1 MTNVCGI
8 DVSKLTLDVCILKD
22 NNPTFNIFT
31 NDENGFYGIIQFLH
45 LNNIDSVGFESTGV
59 YHKKL
64 HLYLNDNGYEPFI
77 VNPLSISH
85 FRKSLKIHG
94 KTDKTDSYAI
104 AYYLLKGDDLNS
116 LIYPIRDYFKPFTTS
131 LIQLDKQARQLKN
144 LIHSLEYGN
153 DTVGIIDELNKT
165 VLSITDTRKFLF
177 SHTLDLLREKC
188 PEFDLVKDDI
198 KGVGET
204 LMLFLLPSLYDH
216 FDKFNIRQITAFYGL
231 NPVSFQSGTSVKRRD
246 KLSKRGDKY
255 VLKMLYMA
263 SVSSVRNNPILK
275 AKYLKQKESGK
286 HSKVALVAVMSHLL
300 RAIVSRL
307 SHHTGRT
314 IKK

>member
-1 MTNVCGI
+1 MTTVCGV
-8 DVSKLTLDVCILKD
+8 DVSKNTLDICILKD
-22 NNPTFNIFT
+22 GVSTYNIFQ
-31 NDENGFYGIIQFLH
+31 NNNNGFFDIVQFLH
-45 LNNIDSVGFESTGV
+45 LNNVDIVGFESTGV

-64 HLYLNDNGYEPFI
+64 HLYLSDNGFEPFI
-77 VNPLSISH
+77 INPLSISH

-116 LIYPIRDYFKPFTTS
+116 LMYPVRDYFKPFTTS
-131 LIQLDKQARQLKN
+131 IIQLDKQSRQLKN

-153 DTVGIIDELNKT
+153 DTVSLVSELNKT
-165 VLSITDTRKFLF
+165 VLSINDTRKFLF
-177 SHTLDLLREKC
+177 NHTVDLLKEKC
-188 PEFDLVKDDI
+188 PEFDLIKNDI
-198 KGVGET
+198 KGVGDT
-204 LMLFLLPSLYDH
+204 LLLFILPSLYDH

-263 SVSSVRNNPILK
+263 SVSSVRSNPIIK
-275 AKYLKQKESGK
+275 EKYLRQKEAGK

-307 SHHTGRT
+307 SYHTKRS

>member
-1 MTNVCGI
+1 MTTVCGI
-8 DVSKLTLDVCILKD
+8 DVSKNTLDVCILKEGVS
-22 NNPTFNIFT
+22 TYNIFQ
-31 NDENGFYGIIQFLH
+31 NDEDGFFSIVQFLH
-45 LNNIDSVGFESTGV
+45 LNNINIVGFESTGV

-64 HLYLNDNGYEPFI
+64 HLYLSDNGFEPFI
-77 VNPLSISH
+77 INPLSISH

-116 LIYPIRDYFKPFTTS
+116 LMYPVRDYFKPFTTS
-131 LIQLDKQARQLKN
+131 IIQLDKQGRQLKN

-153 DTVGIIDELNKT
+153 DTVSLVDELNKT
-165 VLSITDTRKFLF
+165 VVSIADTRKFLF
-177 SHTLDLLREKC
+177 NHTVDLLKAKC
-188 PEFDLVKDDI
+188 PEFDLIKDDI
-198 KGVGET
+198 KGVGDT
-204 LMLFLLPSLYDH
+204 LLLFILPSLYDH

-263 SVSSVRNNPILK
+263 SVSSVRFNPIIK
-275 AKYLKQKESGK
+275 AKYLKQKEAGK

-307 SHHTGRT
+307 SHHTGRP